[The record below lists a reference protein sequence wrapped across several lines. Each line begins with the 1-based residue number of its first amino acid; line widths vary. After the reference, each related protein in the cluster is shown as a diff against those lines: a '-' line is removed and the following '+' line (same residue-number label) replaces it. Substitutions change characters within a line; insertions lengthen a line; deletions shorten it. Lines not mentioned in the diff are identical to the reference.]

1 MHQNLFPHRR
11 VTIGVAAFVVL
22 TLGIAVQFLA
32 SSIWPDP
39 VSADGP
45 DVGDG
50 QVTYLRGD
58 GLQPLIEGTI
68 GSRIANVHGPGG
80 QIVAQAAA
88 DGPDAQMLLVD
99 HLGSTRVV
107 GDHEGNA
114 WVRYEY
120 APYGKTMGM
129 ETGTAYRYTGHPYD
143 PRQVLYQTPVRNY
156 DPSLGEFLSVDPQR
170 QGASPYPYAGND
182 PIGYV
187 DLTGGV
193 RVPYFMKSGW
203 KKPERYLSR
212 STAELFGI
220 HQDQRIGLISSF
232 KKGPQLQRSTS
243 RVSVTRFLYGQGK
256 VKKRAYQ
263 YNDEFFWIMGDR
275 EGVPDDLYETLR
287 LVRDRRPKFGKK
299 MVLLNFHSEEHGAK
313 IQSELDAAGQSNLL
327 ITSKLIPDVDTQSK
341 ANLPLPRAYE
351 VAGKQLSPDEFGAY
365 VRGQMADKWPRFKV
379 SIELSKLPTE
389 TGPSVSDPHPAGPGW
404 GNRDPTHWAA
414 PPPGHPRHRCHLS
427 HPSRMSPI
435 TSPRRGYCRR
445 YRTSLRRRR
454 MNWDWARVS
463 RGSISSSNHNDRG
476 HRHSNRPRSALVD
489 RAIASCGNRYN
500 QRTRTFCALILP
512 VRNYLKR

>member
-1 MHQNLFPHRR
+1 MHRNPFPRR
-11 VTIGVAAFVVL
+11 HVAIGITVFAVLLLVVAA
-22 TLGIAVQFLA
+22 QFLV
-32 SSIWPDP
+32 SSVWPDP

-45 DVGDG
+45 DATGG

-58 GLQPLIEGTI
+58 GLQPEVEGTV

-80 QIVAQAAA
+80 QIVAQTVA
-88 DGPDAQMLLVD
+88 DVPDARMFLTD

-107 GDHEGNA
+107 GDHGSSA
-114 WVRYEY
+114 WGRYEY
-120 APYGKTMGM
+120 TPYGKTTEAG
-129 ETGTAYRYTGHPYD
+129 ETGTGYRYTGHPYD
-143 PRQVLYQTPVRNY
+143 PRRVLYQTPVRNY
-156 DPSLGEFLSVDPQR
+156 DPSLDRFLSTDPQR
-170 QGASPYPYAGND
+170 QDVSPYLYAGND

-299 MVLLNFHSEEHGAK
+299 MVLLNFQSEEHGAK

-327 ITSKLIPDVDTQSK
+327 ITSKLIPNVDTQSK

-389 TGPSVSDPHPAGPGW
+389 TGPSVSDPQPSGSGVGQQGPDALGGASPW
-404 GNRDPTHWAA
+404 
-414 PPPGHPRHRCHLS
+414 
-427 HPSRMSPI
+427 PSTPSMSPF
-435 TSPRRGYCRR
+435 SPQPY
-445 YRTSLRRRR
+445 
-454 MNWDWARVS
+454 VS
-463 RGSISSSNHNDRG
+463 DHESSPG
-476 HRHSNRPRSALVD
+476 
-489 RAIASCGNRYN
+489 
-500 QRTRTFCALILP
+500 ILSP
-512 VRNYLKR
+512 IPDLTPAETDELGLGPSESGFDFFLKP